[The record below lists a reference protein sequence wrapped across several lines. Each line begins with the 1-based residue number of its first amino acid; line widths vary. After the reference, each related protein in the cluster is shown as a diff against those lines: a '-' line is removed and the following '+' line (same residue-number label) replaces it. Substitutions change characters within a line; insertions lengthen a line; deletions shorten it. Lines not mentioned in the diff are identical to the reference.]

1 MNHPPE
7 ATKAVP
13 HAGPEPSTPDAM
25 RSDRLERST
34 AMGAFLLAVIVVP
47 LVAIGACGGDEA
59 APATYTSSSTTTT
72 DTPTGTGGSDPGIGL
87 CLPNS
92 CKSDLD
98 CAECEDGRTTCI
110 VAENRCVACDPNTGE
125 GCPEGMECTPYG
137 LCAPAGQTCP
147 TDTRGEPTITCTVNA
162 DCLACSPM
170 HQVCGPRGDCQ
181 ACTETNTSHCS
192 SADFCLDG
200 KCSRKCPAS
209 CTRDDDCAHC
219 GAPGSEAHACYQHAC
234 AECSD
239 TYPCPADLECQN
251 GRCVPGCGLPGP
263 EPGTCMGDEDCIH
276 CGDAQSD
283 DDWVCKK
290 AINEDRG
297 HCTVQVGGCSDIG
310 PNFGLLPD
318 PWDQYTQSCS
328 NDDDCQ
334 GAGILYNVGELIR
347 DLVGSDEIDLGIT
360 EIEIQDAYVSY
371 GMNVCAAIEIYDGAD
386 CGLCVPCEVDSDCKS
401 IDLDD
406 VLMDLFSGDPL
417 AAIAAS
423 LLIDILFGDS
433 WDHGLHFFCQPV
445 AYGYGACLPCGN
457 PLQPCG
463 TGSGGSGS
471 GDCSH
476 DVCEVGGPLLT
487 SCGSCE
493 DTVCSDDPYC
503 CDTEWDAYCID
514 EAEQWCGVDCSGGSG
529 GCVHDECVEGVAL
542 NASCSACAQAVCA
555 LDSYC
560 CDGAWDSYC
569 VDEADQECGGCG
581 SGSCAH
587 DICVTGV
594 ALTASC
600 DPCAQTVCNIDAYCC
615 DTAWDATC
623 VDEAGQYCGQCGG
636 SGSGCAHDE
645 CDEGVALSASCS
657 ACASQVCNVD
667 DYCCDTEWDSY
678 CVDYADQYCGGCG
691 GSSSCAHD
699 ECVAGVM
706 LDASC
711 SSCATAVCND
721 DPYCCNT
728 EWDNTCID
736 GADALCGGICY
747 GGSGCAHDEC
757 VEGVALNA
765 SCSACAQA
773 VCAVDSFCCD
783 DEWDVYCVDT
793 AEQEADCNYCY

>member
-1 MNHPPE
+1 
-7 ATKAVP
+7 
-13 HAGPEPSTPDAM
+13 
-25 RSDRLERST
+25 
-34 AMGAFLLAVIVVP
+34 MGAFLLAVIVVP